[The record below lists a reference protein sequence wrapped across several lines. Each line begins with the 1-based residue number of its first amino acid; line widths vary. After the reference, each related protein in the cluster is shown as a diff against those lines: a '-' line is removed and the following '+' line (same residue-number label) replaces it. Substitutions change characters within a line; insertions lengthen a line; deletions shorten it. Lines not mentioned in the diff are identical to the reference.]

1 MTTFS
6 LLFSSCFFFNLVSV
20 PNLLLFF
27 YVKSASLIWFLC
39 QICFFNFLCQFL
51 FFNLVSVPNLLL
63 YFPFSVSNL
72 LLEFGFCA
80 KFLWIKSILTF
91 LFSYFG
97 HLPKIF
103 AWCWTA
109 EDVFSFEK
117 EPWQRLIQI
126 SIPKV
131 NSSKFNSKSQFF
143 KNFNS
148 KIGKDKDCQSHQ
160 AKIGSFASNSTPEV

>member
-1 MTTFS
+1 MSNMTTFS

-39 QICFFNFLCQFL
+39 QICFCIFL
-51 FFNLVSVPNLLL
+51 FLYQICFLNLVSVPN
-63 YFPFSVSNL
+63 FFESNL
-72 LLEFGFCA
+72 TFNFSIILFSPLTK
-80 KFLWIKSILTF
+80 KFLLGDELLKMF
-91 LFSYFG
+91 
-97 HLPKIF
+97 
-103 AWCWTA
+103 
-109 EDVFSFEK
+109 FSFEK

-131 NSSKFNSKSQFF
+131 NSSKFNSKTQFF

-148 KIGKDKDCQSHQ
+148 KIWKDKDCQSHQ
-160 AKIGSFASNSTPEV
+160 AKIGSFASNSTPEVSDLEVKLPY